1 MTATGKVLIVD
12 DDPMQ
17 RLFVRRLLEKSYEVE
32 EADNGERALAILPV
46 YRPSVV
52 LMDIDMPQMDGLS
65 TCERLRANPSLGFV
79 KVIIISGRV
88 TLQDRIRGYDV
99 GADDYLPKPVNEA
112 ELLAKVG
119 IMMRLKHAEEIDQL
133 KSTVLGLMSHETATP
148 LNGIMLAGDMLQDKC
163 GDNPDVLRL
172 VEIIRQSGKRLCV
185 FVDKAKL
192 LSQLKSGVEPRLITG
207 LLATQ
212 LQKAVDKGVE
222 ATGNKNIS
230 FSVDAPE
237 DLELAADWQLMEKV
251 FDIMIENAVKFSTNE
266 GEIRVTAEKE
276 GDNCKI
282 EIIDRGKGLDPLWI
296 DSVFN
301 EFAIQDLMRHQQG
314 TGLSLAIAMQIVMLH
329 GGMVKAANGEA
340 GGAVF
345 TITLP
350 LRTGMQERSTMVV
363 GGNTLS
369 AGSNV

>member
-1 MTATGKVLIVD
+1 MTATAGKVLIVD

-17 RLFVRRLLEKSYEVE
+17 RLFVRRLLEKNYDVE
-32 EADNGERALAILPV
+32 EADNGKGALAILPV

-52 LMDIDMPQMDGLS
+52 LMDIDMPQMDGLA
-65 TCERLRANPSLGFV
+65 TCERLRANPSLGFI

-88 TLQDRIRGYDV
+88 SLQDRIRGYEV

-119 IMMRLKHAEEIDQL
+119 IMMRLKHAEEVDQL

-148 LNGIMLAGDMLQDKC
+148 LNGIMLAGDLLRDKC
-163 GDNPDVLRL
+163 GDNPDVVRL
-172 VEIIRQSGKRLCV
+172 VEVIRQSGKRLCA
-185 FVDKAKL
+185 FINKAKL
-192 LSQLKSGVEPRLITG
+192 LSQLKSGVEPRLIPG
-207 LLATQ
+207 RLAQQ
-212 LQKAVDKGVE
+212 LQKAVERGVG

-237 DLELAADWQLMEKV
+237 EMLLAADWQLMEKV
-251 FDIMIENAVKFSTNE
+251 FDIMIENAVKFSANE
-266 GEIRVTAEKE
+266 GEIRVVAVKE
-276 GDNCKI
+276 GDYCRI
-282 EIIDRGKGLDPLWI
+282 EIIDSGKGLDPHWI

-301 EFAIQDLMRHQQG
+301 EFAIQDLMQHQQG
-314 TGLSLAIAMQIVMLH
+314 TGLSLAIAMRIVMLH
-329 GGMVKAANGEA
+329 GGMVKAANADG

-350 LRTGMQERSTMVV
+350 IRTGTLVRNAVA
-363 GGNTLS
+363 GNEARPADS
-369 AGSNV
+369 CG